1 MSGVV
6 AVGLVMVGLDRAQ
19 LSSSVYGI
27 LFVMMGL
34 GLAVGGRYIAAA
46 RQATAE
52 LAGGKEYRQLVE
64 DHRRL
69 TDMAITAHEHADLKL
84 AEISVRIDHL
94 TEQMASLR
102 KILEEVE

>member
-1 MSGVV
+1 MSSTVW
-6 AVGLVMVGLDRAQ
+6 A
-19 LSSSVYGI
+19 I
-27 LFVMMGL
+27 LFVMTGL
-34 GLAVGGRYIAAA
+34 GLAAGGRYLAAA
-46 RQATAE
+46 RKTTAE
-52 LAGGKEYRQLVE
+52 LAGGTEYRQLVD

-69 TDMAITAHEHADLKL
+69 TDMAITAHEHVDLKL